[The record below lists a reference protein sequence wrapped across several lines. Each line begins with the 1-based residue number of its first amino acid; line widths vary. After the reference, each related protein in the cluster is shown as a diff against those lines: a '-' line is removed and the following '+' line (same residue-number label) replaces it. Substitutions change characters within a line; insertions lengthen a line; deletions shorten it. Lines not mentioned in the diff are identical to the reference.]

1 MPRSEVARRRER
13 RWRIGVVTALVLVL
27 VAASAAGLDVV
38 REARERPAALS
49 VVDAGP
55 VSSEDSRRQVNV
67 TISITSD
74 APFSFTYVT
83 TAGEQVTQTSDDGAP
98 VSVTTV
104 ERGSPPY
111 VQVWAQTAPWST
123 FVRCEVEVD
132 DDVRSE
138 ERIEGPAAATYCVA

>member
-1 MPRSEVARRRER
+1 M
-13 RWRIGVVTALVLVL
+13 VTAFVLVL
-27 VAASAAGLDVV
+27 AAASAAGVDVV

-49 VVDAGP
+49 AVDAGP

-67 TISITSD
+67 TISVSSD

-83 TAGEQVTQTSDDGAP
+83 TAGEQVTRESEDGSP

-104 ERGSPPY
+104 ERGNGPY

-132 DDVRSE
+132 DDLRSE

>member
-1 MPRSEVARRRER
+1 MPRSEVSRRRER

-27 VAASAAGLDVV
+27 AAASAAGVDVV

-83 TAGEQVTQTSDDGAP
+83 TAGEQVTRASDDGSP

-123 FVRCEVEVD
+123 FVRCQVEVD